1 MLKYL
6 SDSVTPRSAWQVFRL
21 FLPQITFFS
30 LVAFVICC
38 CEGKEASLD
47 VDVVNSEEMRRREPR
62 SERSAAPPRFLST
75 DLLLPFGPNSSCQT
89 Q

>member
-6 SDSVTPRSAWQVFRL
+6 SDFLTPRSAWQVFRL
-21 FLPQITFFS
+21 FLPQITFIS

-38 CEGKEASLD
+38 CEVKEAGQE
-47 VDVVNSEEMRRREPR
+47 VDVVNSEEVRRREPR
-62 SERSAAPPRFLST
+62 SERSPPRFLGT